1 MLSFDAVAIYAFQ
14 PMSGSSGGF
23 PVNGMTRRSGFAFP
37 RAMEHMLG
45 GKPRSDLTMKSGALT
60 SVKLPADWSV
70 ETILPIEFQG
80 REITLEAHAYQ
91 GETDAEQMVVLVHR
105 DRDVANG
112 SAAIPVVRIH
122 SGCVTGDIFHSL
134 RCDCYQQLQAALKAI
149 TEVPLGVIVYAPYH
163 EGRGIGLFKKIQAYA
178 LQDQGLDTVEAN
190 IEVGAP
196 IDSRD
201 YSLAARVLQDLGMP
215 EIKLLSNNPAKEQAL
230 KAHGIRVAER
240 LPLVIK
246 PNKFN
251 KRYLETK
258 RARMAHKL

>member
-1 MLSFDAVAIYAFQ
+1 
-14 PMSGSSGGF
+14 
-23 PVNGMTRRSGFAFP
+23 
-37 RAMEHMLG
+37 
-45 GKPRSDLTMKSGALT
+45 MKTGALK
-60 SVKLPADWSV
+60 SLKLPAEWSV
-70 ETILPIEFQG
+70 ETILPIEFEG
-80 REITLEAHAYQ
+80 RELVLEAHAYQ
-91 GETDAEQMVVLVHR
+91 GDDAEEQVLVLVHR
-105 DRDVANG
+105 ADDVG
-112 SAAIPVVRIH
+112 PGTLPLVRLH

-134 RCDCYQQLQAALKAI
+134 RCDCYQQLQAALKMVTA
-149 TEVPLGVIVYAPYH
+149 VPLGAVVYVPYH

-201 YSLAARVLQDLGMP
+201 YTLAARVLRDLGMS

-230 KAHGIRVAER
+230 KALGIRVAER
-240 LPLVIK
+240 VPIVVA

-258 RARMAHKL
+258 RKRMAHKI

>member
-1 MLSFDAVAIYAFQ
+1 M
-14 PMSGSSGGF
+14 
-23 PVNGMTRRSGFAFP
+23 
-37 RAMEHMLG
+37 
-45 GKPRSDLTMKSGALT
+45 GALT
-60 SVKLPADWSV
+60 SVKMPEAWSV
-70 ETILPIEFQG
+70 ETVLPIEFQG
-80 REITLEAHAYQ
+80 RELTLETHAYR
-91 GETDAEQMVVLVHR
+91 GDTPEEQALVLIHR
-105 DRDVANG
+105 TPGIAKG
-112 SAAIPVVRIH
+112 TLPVVRVH

-134 RCDCYQQLQAALKAI
+134 RCDCYQQLQAALKVVTDA
-149 TEVPLGVIVYAPYH
+149 PLGVIVYVPYH

-201 YSLAARVLQDLGMP
+201 YDLTARVLRDLGMS

-230 KAHGIRVAER
+230 KSLGIRVAER
-240 LPLVIK
+240 VPIVVA

-258 RARMAHKL
+258 RARMAHKI

>member
-1 MLSFDAVAIYAFQ
+1 MRPVALKEL
-14 PMSGSSGGF
+14 
-23 PVNGMTRRSGFAFP
+23 R
-37 RAMEHMLG
+37 
-45 GKPRSDLTMKSGALT
+45 
-60 SVKLPADWSV
+60 LPAEWSV
-70 ETILPIEFQG
+70 ETILPIEFEG
-80 REITLEAHAYQ
+80 RELVLEAHAFQ
-91 GETDAEQMVVLVHR
+91 GSAPEEQVLVLVHR
-105 DRDVANG
+105 AEKVAADVL
-112 SAAIPVVRIH
+112 PLVRVH

-149 TEVPLGVIVYAPYH
+149 TQVPLGVIIYVPYH

-201 YSLAARVLQDLGMP
+201 YELSARVLHDLGLA

-230 KAHGIRVAER
+230 KSHGIRVAER
-240 LPLVIK
+240 VPIVVK
-246 PNKFN
+246 PNRYN

-258 RARMAHKL
+258 RSRMAHKLD

>member
-1 MLSFDAVAIYAFQ
+1 
-14 PMSGSSGGF
+14 
-23 PVNGMTRRSGFAFP
+23 
-37 RAMEHMLG
+37 
-45 GKPRSDLTMKSGALT
+45 MKSGTLT

-70 ETILPIEFQG
+70 ETILPIEFKG
-80 REITLEAHAYQ
+80 RELTLEAHAYR
-91 GETDAEQMVVLVHR
+91 GATEHEQILALVHR
-105 DRDVANG
+105 DPAKING
-112 SAAIPVVRIH
+112 SLPTPVVRVH

-134 RCDCYQQLQAALKAI
+134 RCDCYQQLQAALQSVTDAAY
-149 TEVPLGVIVYAPYH
+149 GAIVYVPHH

-201 YSLAARVLQDLGMP
+201 YALTARVLNDLGMT
-215 EIKLLSNNPAKEQAL
+215 EIKLLSNNPAKELAL
-230 KAHGIRVAER
+230 KALGIRVVER
-240 LPLVIK
+240 LPIVIV

-251 KRYLETK
+251 ERYLATK

>member
-1 MLSFDAVAIYAFQ
+1 
-14 PMSGSSGGF
+14 
-23 PVNGMTRRSGFAFP
+23 
-37 RAMEHMLG
+37 
-45 GKPRSDLTMKSGALT
+45 MKSGALT

-70 ETILPIEFQG
+70 ETILPIDFHGKELM
-80 REITLEAHAYQ
+80 LEAHAYQ
-91 GETDAEQMVVLVHR
+91 GESQEEQILALVHR
-105 DRDVANG
+105 APNAVNG
-112 SAAIPVVRIH
+112 AAPIPVVRVH

-134 RCDCYQQLQAALKAI
+134 RCDCYQQLQAALKI
-149 TEVPLGVIVYAPYH
+149 VSEVPYGAIIYVPYH

-178 LQDQGLDTVEAN
+178 LQDQGFDTVEAN

-201 YSLAARVLQDLGMP
+201 YGLTARVLRDLGMS

-230 KAHGIRVAER
+230 KQNGIRIAER
-240 LPLVIK
+240 LPLVAA

-251 KRYLETK
+251 QRYLDTK

>member
-1 MLSFDAVAIYAFQ
+1 
-14 PMSGSSGGF
+14 
-23 PVNGMTRRSGFAFP
+23 
-37 RAMEHMLG
+37 
-45 GKPRSDLTMKSGALT
+45 MKTGALK
-60 SVKLPADWSV
+60 SLKLPAEWSV
-70 ETILPIEFQG
+70 ETILPIEFEG
-80 REITLEAHAYQ
+80 RELVLEAHAYQ
-91 GETDAEQMVVLVHR
+91 GDDAEEQVLVLVHR
-105 DRDVANG
+105 ADDVG
-112 SAAIPVVRIH
+112 PGTLPLVRLH

-134 RCDCYQQLQAALKAI
+134 RCDCYQQLQAALKMVTA
-149 TEVPLGVIVYAPYH
+149 VPLGAIVYVPYH

-201 YSLAARVLQDLGMP
+201 YTLAARVLRDLGMS

-230 KAHGIRVAER
+230 KALGIRVAER
-240 LPLVIK
+240 VPIVVA

-258 RARMAHKL
+258 RKRMAHKI

>member
-1 MLSFDAVAIYAFQ
+1 
-14 PMSGSSGGF
+14 
-23 PVNGMTRRSGFAFP
+23 
-37 RAMEHMLG
+37 
-45 GKPRSDLTMKSGALT
+45 MKSGALT
-60 SVKLPADWSV
+60 SITLPADWSV
-70 ETILPIEFQG
+70 ETLLPIEYQG
-80 REITLEAHAYQ
+80 RELMLEAYAYQ
-91 GETDAEQMVVLVHR
+91 GNTDEEQILVLLHR
-105 DRDVANG
+105 SNAMANG
-112 SAAIPVVRIH
+112 TDPIPVVRVH

-134 RCDCYQQLQAALKAI
+134 RCDCYQQLQVALKII
-149 TEVPLGVIVYAPYH
+149 TEVPFGAIVYVPYH

-201 YSLAARVLQDLGMP
+201 YGMTALVLRDLGIS

-230 KAHGIRVAER
+230 KAHGIRVVER
-240 LPLVIK
+240 LPIVVV

-251 KRYLETK
+251 RRYLETK

>member
-1 MLSFDAVAIYAFQ
+1 
-14 PMSGSSGGF
+14 
-23 PVNGMTRRSGFAFP
+23 
-37 RAMEHMLG
+37 
-45 GKPRSDLTMKSGALT
+45 MKSGALT
-60 SVKLPADWSV
+60 SVKLPAEWSV
-70 ETILPIEFQG
+70 ETILPIDFQG
-80 REITLEAHAYQ
+80 KELMLEAHAFQ
-91 GETDAEQMVVLVHR
+91 GETPEEQVLALVHR
-105 DRDVANG
+105 DRASING
-112 SAAIPVVRIH
+112 SAPTPVVRVH

-134 RCDCYQQLQAALKAI
+134 RCDCYQQLQAALKII
-149 TEVPLGVIVYAPYH
+149 TEVPYGAIVYVPYH

-178 LQDQGLDTVEAN
+178 LQDRGLDTVEAN

-201 YSLAARVLQDLGMP
+201 YGLTARVLCELGMQ

-230 KAHGIRVAER
+230 KQYGIRIAER
-240 LPLVIK
+240 LPLVAA

>member
-1 MLSFDAVAIYAFQ
+1 MRV
-14 PMSGSSGGF
+14 
-23 PVNGMTRRSGFAFP
+23 
-37 RAMEHMLG
+37 
-45 GKPRSDLTMKSGALT
+45 
-60 SVKLPADWSV
+60 
-70 ETILPIEFQG
+70 
-80 REITLEAHAYQ
+80 
-91 GETDAEQMVVLVHR
+91 
-105 DRDVANG
+105 
-112 SAAIPVVRIH
+112 H

-134 RCDCYQQLQAALKAI
+134 RCDCYQQLQAALKVI
-149 TEVPLGVIVYAPYH
+149 TEVPYGAIIYVPYH

-178 LQDQGLDTVEAN
+178 LQDQGFDTVEAN

-201 YSLAARVLQDLGMP
+201 YALTARVLCDLGMP

-240 LPLVIK
+240 LPLVVV

-251 KRYLETK
+251 QRYLETK

>member
-1 MLSFDAVAIYAFQ
+1 
-14 PMSGSSGGF
+14 
-23 PVNGMTRRSGFAFP
+23 
-37 RAMEHMLG
+37 
-45 GKPRSDLTMKSGALT
+45 MKSGTLT
-60 SVKLPADWSV
+60 SIKLPADWSV

-80 REITLEAHAYQ
+80 QELMLEAHAYR
-91 GETDAEQMVVLVHR
+91 GETDEEQILALVHR
-105 DRDVANG
+105 DAAKFNG
-112 SAAIPVVRIH
+112 SAPIPVVRVH

-134 RCDCYQQLQAALKAI
+134 RCDCYQQLQAALKIISGVPYGAI
-149 TEVPLGVIVYAPYH
+149 IYVPYH

-201 YSLAARVLQDLGMP
+201 YGLTARVLSDLQMP

-230 KAHGIRVAER
+230 KSHGIRVVER
-240 LPLVIK
+240 LPIVAL

-251 KRYLETK
+251 ERYLETK

>member
-1 MLSFDAVAIYAFQ
+1 
-14 PMSGSSGGF
+14 
-23 PVNGMTRRSGFAFP
+23 
-37 RAMEHMLG
+37 
-45 GKPRSDLTMKSGALT
+45 MKTGALT

-70 ETILPIEFQG
+70 ETILPIDFHGKELM
-80 REITLEAHAYQ
+80 LEAHAYQ
-91 GETDAEQMVVLVHR
+91 GDSQEEQVLALIHR
-105 DRDVANG
+105 DPTAGNG
-112 SAAIPVVRIH
+112 TATIPVVRVH

-134 RCDCYQQLQAALKAI
+134 RCDCYQQLQAALKI
-149 TEVPLGVIVYAPYH
+149 ISEVPYGAIIYVPYH

-178 LQDQGLDTVEAN
+178 LQDQGFDTVEAN

-201 YSLAARVLQDLGMP
+201 YGLTARVLRDLGMS

-230 KAHGIRVAER
+230 KQNGIRIAER
-240 LPLVIK
+240 LPLVAV

-251 KRYLETK
+251 QRYLDTK